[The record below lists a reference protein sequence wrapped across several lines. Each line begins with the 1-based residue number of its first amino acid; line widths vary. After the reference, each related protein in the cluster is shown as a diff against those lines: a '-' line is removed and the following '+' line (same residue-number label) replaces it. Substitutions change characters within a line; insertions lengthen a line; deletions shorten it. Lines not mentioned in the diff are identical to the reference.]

1 MVIQE
6 IIEGDAEAVK
16 RRQIFTNEISILSI
30 TNKVKDLANKL
41 MKVLALPQ
49 RAEPDAL
56 HLAFAMQY
64 DMDFLLTWNCTHLAN
79 GLIISKLKEFEIKT
93 SQNIPVIVTPEELIP
108 GGEDDAMD

>member
-41 MKVLALPQ
+41 MKFLGLPK